1 MSDVAPKAAVQ
12 AASTAL
18 ATGVTRGRAWAC
30 LLSNAFFLPGAGS
43 LLAGR
48 KRSGVV
54 QLIFSLVGLGLSA
67 LVIFPLMDFFRD
79 YMQLLDTAGHSTD
92 VASFSTFKDRMWAH
106 VRRWRNPVGAGFVL
120 FTLSWLWA
128 IGTSISVFRSAR

>member
-1 MSDVAPKAAVQ
+1 MSDAVPTAAAAAAPAAV
-12 AASTAL
+12 AEIS
-18 ATGVTRGRAWAC
+18 RGKAWAC

-43 LLAGR
+43 LIAGR
-48 KRSGVV
+48 KLSGWV
-54 QLIFSLVGLGLSA
+54 QLVFSLVGLALSA

-92 VASFSTFKDRMWAH
+92 VALFSTFKDRMWGH
-106 VRRWRNPVGAGFVL
+106 LRSWSKWVGTGFGL